1 MKRAAKPVYANEL
14 FTITE
19 YVLQSLSRNLNCHKV
34 QVTFLLHLLFFSE
47 ASCTSEKVGKEDV
60 EEEEQ
65 EYKYFMNGIFYIWL

>member
-1 MKRAAKPVYANEL
+1 MKRAAKRLYANEL

-19 YVLQSLSRNLNCHKV
+19 YVLQSLSWNLNCHKV

-47 ASCTSEKVGKEDV
+47 ASGTSEKVGKEDV